1 MCVCVSNNKITIMTL
16 SVSDVLKTGDLDLI
30 KKLGIE
36 QVEKLWNTLQVKGI
50 NGLNETEKAIKK
62 KCIEVLEVLYRK
74 PWDETS
80 KKYIRFK
87 IV

>member
-1 MCVCVSNNKITIMTL
+1 MTFSVADDLKIGD
-16 SVSDVLKTGDLDLI
+16 SDSI
-30 KKLGIE
+30 KHLGIE

-50 NGLNETEKAIKK
+50 NGLNETEKAIKR

-80 KKYIRFK
+80 KQHRISRLF
-87 IV
+87 ILCSIL